1 MARPQNRGRRMG
13 GRRRMRKKVSVL
25 TKEKIEYV
33 DYKDVNLLKRFI
45 SDRAKIRARRITG
58 NNEQQQR
65 AVALA
70 IKNAREMALLPYE
83 NRVTSQR
90 RILESGQFGML
101 THEDAMD
108 EQTEG
113 EFFTPGGGAMADIS
127 ARGTPSAAAAVEP
140 IADAEPAAD
149 VEPTADASEAEPAA
163 DVEPTASDVSEP
175 DPVAPEPTPADSD
188 SEPTPA
194 AADPEPT
201 AADAEPTAVDSE
213 PTGSDANP
221 GSDPEPADDE
231 TQGAQ

>member
-1 MARPQNRGRRMG
+1 MG

-33 DYKDVNLLKRFI
+33 DYKDVNLLRRFI

-90 RILESGQFGML
+90 RILESGQFGIF

-108 EQTEG
+108 EQGEG
-113 EFFTPGGGAMADIS
+113 EYFTPSDPDGGAPSGIS
-127 ARGTPSAAAAVEP
+127 AGSTPPVAVDPSPDADPVSAAEIDADPAG
-140 IADAEPAAD
+140 ADAADATPAAD
-149 VEPTADASEAEPAA
+149 APADVSAVPADADAA
-163 DVEPTASDVSEP
+163 DDAPAGDAP
-175 DPVAPEPTPADSD
+175 D
-188 SEPTPA
+188 PA
-194 AADPEPT
+194 AANPATDDVSAAPADAD
-201 AADAEPTAVDSE
+201 AADA
-213 PTGSDANP
+213 
-221 GSDPEPADDE
+221 DPATDDP
-231 TQGAQ
+231 QGA